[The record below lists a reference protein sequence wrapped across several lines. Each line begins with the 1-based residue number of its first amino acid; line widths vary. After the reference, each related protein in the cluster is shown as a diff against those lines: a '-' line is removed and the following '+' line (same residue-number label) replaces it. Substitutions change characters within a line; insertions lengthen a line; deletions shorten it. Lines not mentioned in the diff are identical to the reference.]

1 MKRKLEL
8 TLPPQKQN
16 NDSKRLNGVKKSR
29 LDYRENHRLKPLK
42 KKCNANMRL
51 KLKNVWRK
59 RNEIVN

>member
-42 KKCNANMRL
+42 KKCNANKRL
-51 KLKNVWRK
+51 KLKNV
-59 RNEIVN
+59 